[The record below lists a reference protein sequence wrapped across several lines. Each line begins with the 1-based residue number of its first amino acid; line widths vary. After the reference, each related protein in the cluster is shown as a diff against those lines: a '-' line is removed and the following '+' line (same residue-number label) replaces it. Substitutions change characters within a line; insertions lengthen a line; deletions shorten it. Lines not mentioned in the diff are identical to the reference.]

1 MTSTINNI
9 NRSSTDALTNS
20 ASKTRSKASTES
32 TTSGSGSQPAT
43 DDTVSISKESVHIR
57 ELQQQ
62 LDSISE
68 IDSEKVD
75 AIKQEIAK
83 GNYPIDSNR
92 IAENLISLEK
102 ALLE

>member
-1 MTSTINNI
+1 MTSPINNI
-9 NRSSTDALTNS
+9 NRSVTDALTNS
-20 ASKTRSKASTES
+20 ASNARSK
-32 TTSGSGSQPAT
+32 TSAEPPTGTGVQPTA
-43 DDTVSISKESVHIR
+43 DDTVSLSKESVHIR

-68 IDSEKVD
+68 IDSEKVN

-83 GNYPIDSNR
+83 GNYPIDSDR

>member
-9 NRSSTDALTNS
+9 NRSATDALTNN
-20 ASKTRSKASTES
+20 ASKTGSKTSAENATGSES
-32 TTSGSGSQPAT
+32 KPAAG
-43 DDTVSISKESVHIR
+43 DTVSISKESVHIQ
-57 ELQQQ
+57 ELQQK

-92 IAENLISLEK
+92 IAENLIDLEK
-102 ALLE
+102 TLLE

>member
-1 MTSTINNI
+1 MTNPINNI
-9 NRSSTDALTNS
+9 NRSATDALTNN
-20 ASKTRSKASTES
+20 ASKTSSKTSVES
-32 TTSGSGSQPAT
+32 TSGTGSQPAA

-92 IAENLISLEK
+92 IAENLINLEK

>member
-1 MTSTINNI
+1 MTSPINNI
-9 NRSSTDALTNS
+9 NRAATNALTNN
-20 ASKTRSKASTES
+20 ASKTESKNSAES
-32 TTSGSGSQPAT
+32 TSGSASQPAA

-83 GNYPIDSNR
+83 GNYPIDSNS
-92 IAENLISLEK
+92 IAENLINLEK